1 MKRRSLS
8 ILFAAA
14 LTALFVTNTST
25 SAEAAYEDCA
35 VFPGF
40 CLWENQ
46 DFTGRMH
53 VLAERGCHN
62 ASEVGLAAIGS
73 ARSGYGW
80 MSVYTGENCTG
91 TEIFAASEGTVF
103 DPPGKSF
110 RFWRMA

>member
-25 SAEAAYEDCA
+25 SAEAAYEDCSP
-35 VFPGF
+35 FPGF
-40 CLWENQ
+40 CVWENQ
-46 DFTGRMH
+46 DFTGRMG
-53 VLAERGCHN
+53 VAQLGCHN
-62 ASEVGLAAIGS
+62 ASELGLAAIGS

-91 TEIFAASEGTVF
+91 TEIYAASEGTVF

-110 RFWRMA
+110 RFWRTA